1 MRIMNM
7 AISEKVRRLRKANG
21 LTQKELA
28 EKLYVTPSTISKWEN
43 GAAMP
48 DVYAVTDMADIFGVE
63 VAELLG

>member
-1 MRIMNM
+1 M

-28 EKLYVTPSTISKWEN
+28 EKLYVTPSTISKLEN

>member
-1 MRIMNM
+1 MKKKK
-7 AISEKVRRLRKANG
+7 KVRRLRKANG

>member
-1 MRIMNM
+1 MNM

-48 DVYAVTDMADIFGVE
+48 DVYAVTDMADIFGEE

>member
-1 MRIMNM
+1 MRIMNV
-7 AISEKVRRLRKANG
+7 AISEKMRKLRKANG

-48 DVYAVTDMADIFGVE
+48 DVYAVTAMADIFGVE